1 MMTHINKLIFSK
13 IQIRQNEVHIRQ
25 RTFYRLF
32 LHTIKPISRKF
43 AAENLFLSI
52 LTKKGIKKDEKGIKK
67 DENGY
72 FNN

>member
-13 IQIRQNEVHIRQ
+13 IHIRQNEAHIRQ

-32 LHTIKPISRKF
+32 LHTQKAISRKF

-52 LTKKGIKKDEKGIKK
+52 LTKMGIKK

-72 FNN
+72 LNN